1 MLSSSVLGSTSS
13 RKRRRV
19 SGLTGLEL
27 RLAYNSLIKVKES
40 LQEISVP
47 TSDDEASEVPENPQG
62 LIAMPTSFE
71 EALHTMLT
79 MMESKL
85 DGPHVCLH
93 RSLSQASLH

>member
-1 MLSSSVLGSTSS
+1 MSSSSVLGSTSS
-13 RKRRRV
+13 RKCRRV

-27 RLAYNSLIKVKES
+27 RLAYNSLVKVKES

-47 TSDDEASEVPENPQG
+47 MSDYEVSEVPENPQG

-85 DGPHVCLH
+85 DGPHFC
-93 RSLSQASLH
+93 

>member
-1 MLSSSVLGSTSS
+1 MSSSSVLGSTSS
-13 RKRRRV
+13 RKRKRI

-47 TSDDEASEVPENPQG
+47 TGDADVSEVSENQG
-62 LIAMPTSFE
+62 LIAMPSSFE

-85 DGPHVCLH
+85 DGPHVC
-93 RSLSQASLH
+93 